1 MNVAQGRLDY
11 GPPVAV
17 IDIGSNSVRLVVY
30 EGLTRSPTPIF
41 NEKVLAGLGRE
52 VQTKG
57 LLAPDAVEKALA
69 ALRRFRALCDR
80 IQVAQLWAIATA
92 ACREAKN
99 GKTFVAE
106 AEGIC
111 ATKIDVLSGKREAEL
126 SALGVVSGFH
136 RPDGIVGD
144 LGGGSLELTEVH
156 GHRIKAGLTLPLGGL
171 ALQDISSKSI
181 KKAEKIVRAALDE
194 ARLLE
199 AGRGRTFY
207 AIGGT
212 WRALARLHMWQ
223 TGYPLHV
230 MHGYVMPAREAF
242 EFSSL
247 VHRVDPEML
256 SQIEVVT
263 DARRPLL
270 AYAALVL
277 ENVVRIARPK
287 DIVISALGVREG
299 LLYSMLDPKER
310 EKDPLIAAASEL
322 NVLRSRA
329 PAHGEE
335 LIAWTDRFM
344 ASSGLDET
352 AEERRLRHVACL
364 LADIGWRSHPDYRG
378 EQSLNLLAHA
388 ALAGIDHPGRVFLA
402 LAIFYRHA
410 GASQEHAAELSD
422 RLKALVSKRAQ
433 KRARIVAAAIRT
445 AHMLSIGVAGVI
457 DETPLS
463 YDGDKL
469 VLAIPKSYAGLDGER
484 LRRRFESLG
493 QLVEKVPEIRIVR

>member
-1 MNVAQGRLDY
+1 MNIAQGRLDY

-17 IDIGSNSVRLVVY
+17 IDIGSNSVRLVAY

-52 VQTKG
+52 VQTTG
-57 LLAPDAVEKALA
+57 LLAADAVEKALA

-80 IQVAQLWAIATA
+80 LEVAQLWVIATA
-92 ACREAKN
+92 ACRDAKN
-99 GKTFVAE
+99 GKIFVAE
-106 AEGIC
+106 AEAIC
-111 ATKIDVLSGKREAEL
+111 RTKVDVLSGKREAEL

-136 RPDGIVGD
+136 KPDGIVGD

-156 GHRIKAGLTLPLGGL
+156 GQRIKAGLTLPLGGL
-171 ALQDISSKSI
+171 ALQDVSSKSV
-181 KKAEKIVRAALDE
+181 KKAEKIVRSALGD

-199 AGRGRTFY
+199 GGKGRTFY

-230 MHGYVMPAREAF
+230 MHGYLMPAREAF
-242 EFSSL
+242 EFSGL

-256 SQIEVVT
+256 SRIEVVT

-277 ENVVRIARPK
+277 ENLVRIARPK

-299 LLYSMLDPKER
+299 LLYSMLDAEER

-322 NVLRSRA
+322 NVLRSRS

-344 ASSGLDET
+344 ASSGLDES

-364 LADIGWRSHPDYRG
+364 LADIGWRAHPDYRG
-378 EQSLNLLAHA
+378 EQSLNIIANA
-388 ALAGIDHPGRVFLA
+388 ALSPSIIRAAPLFRSLYSSAMWGSLTRNSRPACANSSRPACSTAPACSVP
-402 LAIFYRHA
+402 RC
-410 GASQEHAAELSD
+410 ASPTSFPPRPPACC
-422 RLKALVSKRAQ
+422 
-433 KRARIVAAAIRT
+433 
-445 AHMLSIGVAGVI
+445 
-457 DETPLS
+457 
-463 YDGDKL
+463 
-469 VLAIPKSYAGLDGER
+469 
-484 LRRRFESLG
+484 RRRRWWSNAADCCCASITASRSWPG
-493 QLVEKVPEIRIVR
+493 SAYSYGCASSRASSAASR